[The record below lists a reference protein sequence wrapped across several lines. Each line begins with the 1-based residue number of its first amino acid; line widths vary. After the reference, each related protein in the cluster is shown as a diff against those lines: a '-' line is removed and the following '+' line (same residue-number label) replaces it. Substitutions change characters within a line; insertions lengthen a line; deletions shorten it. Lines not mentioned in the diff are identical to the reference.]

1 MKIKEC
7 TVVIKYTGD
16 ETPEGFTLGSK
27 VLGGTVIAMA
37 AYDAISVADR
47 AIEII
52 EFHAPKFMDEIEKM
66 QMAGEFVG

>member
-37 AYDAISVADR
+37 AYDAINVSDR

-52 EFHAPKFMDEIEKM
+52 EHHAPKFIDEIEQM
-66 QMAGEFVG
+66 QMEGK